1 MKSKKSHFYAIC
13 TIVLWA
19 SAYVF
24 TKVAL
29 NYYTVF
35 SLGFLRYFVASVV
48 LIIAAGIQKIGLP
61 DLKDIPKF
69 ILSGLLGFTLYM
81 ITFNIGSKTLSS
93 TTSSLIIS
101 SVPILTALIA
111 SVSLKER
118 LKALSW
124 IAILIEFSGILILTL
139 WNGILSINAG
149 VLWMLGA
156 ALLLSGYNIT
166 QRQYTKKYTAFQSTT
181 YSIVAGT
188 VFLCIFSPEA
198 VTQIIQAPINQIL
211 VVIYLGIFPSAI
223 AYICWSKAL
232 SIAEKTSDVS
242 NYMFVTPLLSMI
254 LGYIVILEVPD
265 IATCIGGSVIL
276 FGLLIFN
283 YSRKKANSHQAR

>member
-1 MKSKKSHFYAIC
+1 MLNRRSHFYAIC

-35 SLGFLRYFVASVV
+35 SLGFLRYFVAAIV
-48 LIIAAGIQKIGLP
+48 LIIAASIQKIGLP

-93 TTSSLIIS
+93 TTSSIIIS
-101 SVPILTALIA
+101 TVPIITALIA
-111 SVSLKER
+111 TVSLKER

-124 IAILIEFSGILILTL
+124 IAILIEFSGILVLTL
-139 WNGILSINAG
+139 WNGIFSINTG
-149 VLWMLGA
+149 VLWMLAA

-181 YSIVAGT
+181 YSIIAGA
-188 VFLCIFSPEA
+188 VFLSIFSPEA
-198 VTQIIQAPINQIL
+198 ISQIIQAPLDQVL

-254 LGYIVILEVPD
+254 LDYIVILEVPD
-265 IATCIGGSVIL
+265 IATCVGGSIIL
-276 FGLLIFN
+276 IGLLIFN
-283 YSRKKANSHQAR
+283 YSRKRADSQQVQ

>member
-1 MKSKKSHFYAIC
+1 MRHKLSHFYAIC
-13 TIVLWA
+13 TIFLWA

-29 NYYTVF
+29 NYFSAF
-35 SLGFLRYFVASVV
+35 SLGFLRYFVASIV
-48 LIIAAGIQKIGLP
+48 LIIAASIKKIGLP
-61 DLKDIPKF
+61 DVKDIPKF

-81 ITFNIGSKTLSS
+81 IAFNIGSKTLAS
-93 TTSSLIIS
+93 TTGSIIIS
-101 SVPILTALIA
+101 SVPILTALFA
-111 SVSLKER
+111 SISLKER

-124 IAILIEFSGILILTL
+124 IAILIEFSGILVLML
-139 WNGILSINAG
+139 WDGILSINIGA
-149 VLWMLGA
+149 LWMFGA

-181 YSIVAGT
+181 YSIVAGSILLF
-188 VFLCIFSPEA
+188 VFSPEA
-198 VTQIIQAPINQIL
+198 IPQIIQAPLSQVL

-232 SIAEKTSDVS
+232 SIAKKTSDVS
-242 NYMFVTPLLSMI
+242 NYMFVTPLLSLI

-265 IATCIGGSVIL
+265 IATYVGGAIIL

-283 YSRKKANSHQAR
+283 YSRNKAGS

>member
-1 MKSKKSHFYAIC
+1 MRHRISHFFAIC
-13 TIVLWA
+13 TVFLWA

-29 NYYTVF
+29 NYFTLF
-35 SLGFLRYFVASVV
+35 SLGFLRYFVAAIV
-48 LIIAAGIQKIGLP
+48 LIIAARIKKIGLP
-61 DLKDIPKF
+61 DFKDIPKF

-93 TTSSLIIS
+93 TTSSIIIS

-111 SVSLKER
+111 SVFLKER
-118 LKALSW
+118 LIALSW
-124 IAILIEFSGILILTL
+124 IAILIQFSGILVLTL
-139 WNGILSINAG
+139 WNGILSINTG

-156 ALLLSGYNIT
+156 AILLSGYNIT

-181 YSIVAGT
+181 YSIVAGS

-198 VTQIIQAPINQIL
+198 VSQIIHAPLNQIL

-242 NYMFVTPLLSMI
+242 NYMFITPLLSMI

-265 IATCIGGSVIL
+265 IATCIGGSIIL
-276 FGLLIFN
+276 FGLLTFN
-283 YSRKKANSHQAR
+283 YSRKKSRNNTN